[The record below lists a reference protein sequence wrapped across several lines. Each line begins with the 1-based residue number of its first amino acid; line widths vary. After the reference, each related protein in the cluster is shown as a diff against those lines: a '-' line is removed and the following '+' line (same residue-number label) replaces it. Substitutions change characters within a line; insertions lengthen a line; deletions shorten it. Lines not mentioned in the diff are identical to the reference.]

1 MTQEVVVKIQ
11 KLGKK
16 FKLYETQKDRL
27 KEWLSFGFCT
37 THSDFWALKDISIEI
52 KQGECFGIIG
62 ENGAGKSTLL
72 KILTGALWPTS
83 GSVEM
88 RGRVFS
94 LLELGTG
101 FNMELTGKQN
111 IINNASL
118 LGFPDDY
125 ITQEKLDLI
134 EQFADIGEFFNQPIR
149 TYSSGMHVRLA
160 FSMFMFMEP
169 EIFIIDEALSV
180 GDIFFSQKCF
190 KQIRELM
197 GRGVTFI
204 FVSHDLNA
212 IQNLSNK
219 VMLLNHGECIF
230 QGAPEQAVERYSTKT
245 SENNFSE
252 PTTSAFKKPLSA
264 AKISGSQIDHAEII
278 SHSVLDNKNRHGDR
292 SLEIIAARIVNSDHK
307 DTLSIP
313 IMDHLF
319 FYYLIRAQ
327 KEIQNPHLGISFFDR
342 MNNLVF
348 GKNTHQLGISLPSLK
363 PGEEMIYGIKIKI
376 SLQPGQY
383 TLSLHCGA
391 LDENNPNPNAGIV
404 YDWHDSIGP
413 IKVTFDY
420 SRNCVPFNGIAD
432 LSMKMIN

>member
-16 FKLYETQKDRL
+16 FKLYETPKDRL
-27 KEWLSFGFCT
+27 KEWLSFGFLT
-37 THSDFWALKDISIEI
+37 RHSDFWALNDISFEI

-72 KILTGALWPTS
+72 KILTGALWPTT

-88 RGRVFS
+88 RGRVLS

-125 ITQEKLDLI
+125 ITQDKLDLI
-134 EQFADIGEFFNQPIR
+134 EEFADIGEFFNQPIR

-169 EIFIIDEALSV
+169 KIFIIDEVLSV
-180 GDIFFSQKCF
+180 GDVFFSQKCF

-197 GRGVTFI
+197 RRGVTFI
-204 FVSHDLNA
+204 FVSHYLNA
-212 IQNLSNK
+212 VQNLSNK

-230 QGAPEQAVERYSTKT
+230 QGAPNQAVERYSTKSSLNT
-245 SENNFSE
+245 FAE
-252 PTTSAFKKPLSA
+252 PSSSDFEKPLPA
-264 AKISGSQIDHAEII
+264 IISGSQIDHSKII
-278 SHSVLDNKNRHGDR
+278 SNSVLDNKHRHGDGG
-292 SLEIIAARIVNSDHK
+292 LEIIAVRIVNSNNI

-313 IMDHLF
+313 VMEHLF

-327 KEIQNPHLGISFFDR
+327 KKIQNPHLGISFFDR

-348 GKNTHQLGISLPSLK
+348 GKNTHQLGISLPPIK

-391 LDENNPNPNAGIV
+391 LDENNPNPNTGIV

-413 IKVTFDY
+413 LKVTFDY
-420 SRNCVPFNGIAD
+420 SRNCIPFNGIAD
-432 LSMKMIN
+432 LSMTMVN

>member
-11 KLGKK
+11 NLGKK
-16 FKLYETQKDRL
+16 FKLYETPQDRL
-27 KEWLSFGFCT
+27 KEWLSFGFRT
-37 THSDFWALKDISIEI
+37 MHSEFWALKDISIEI
-52 KQGECFGIIG
+52 KKGECFGIIG

-72 KILTGALWPTS
+72 KMLAGALWPTT
-83 GSVEM
+83 GSIEM
-88 RGRVFS
+88 RGRVLS

-125 ITQEKLDLI
+125 ITQDKLNLI
-134 EQFADIGEFFNQPIR
+134 ENFADIGEFFNQPIR
-149 TYSSGMHVRLA
+149 TYSSGMHIRLA

-197 GRGVTFI
+197 SRGVTFI

-212 IQNLSNK
+212 VQNLSNE
-219 VMLLNHGECIF
+219 VMLLNDGQCIF
-230 QGAPEQAVERYSTKT
+230 QGAPEQAVERYSTKSSLNIFAENST
-245 SENNFSE
+245 SVFEN
-252 PTTSAFKKPLSA
+252 SA
-264 AKISGSQIDHAEII
+264 AGRKSGTQIDHVEII
-278 SHSVLDNKNRHGDR
+278 SHSVLDNKHRHGDGG
-292 SLEIIAARIVNSDHK
+292 LEIIAARIVNSSNI

-313 IMDHLF
+313 VMDHLF

-348 GKNTHQLGISLPSLK
+348 GKNTHQLGISLPLIK
-363 PGEEMIYGIKIKI
+363 PGEEMIYGIKIKM
-376 SLQPGQY
+376 SLQPDEY
-383 TLSLHCGA
+383 TLSLHCGT

-413 IKVTFDY
+413 IEVTFDY

-432 LSMKMIN
+432 LSMTMIN